1 MRSRRAIEH
10 DSLARRRA
18 GRQFVRAAHAH
29 SSVATFLP
37 KDKHM
42 KIVCIIAAL
51 LAISVTTA
59 GKISN
64 RQLTRSIYKDL
75 DVMCR
80 GGYGNRPST
89 DEACAVRT
97 KVSTLQRSQ
106 AEPAPGNAQANT
118 DLALSIYKD
127 LDAMCRGGVGDRPE
141 TQQAC
146 NVRTKVSALLRNMG
160 YCWRG
165 AWWKKCR
172 S

>member
-1 MRSRRAIEH
+1 
-10 DSLARRRA
+10 
-18 GRQFVRAAHAH
+18 
-29 SSVATFLP
+29 
-37 KDKHM
+37 M
-42 KIVCIIAAL
+42 KILCFVAAL
-51 LAISVTTA
+51 LIVSATTV
-59 GKISN
+59 GKTSN

-75 DVMCR
+75 DEMCR

-97 KVSTLQRSQ
+97 KVGALKLSQ
-106 AEPAPGNAQANT
+106 AEPASGNTQAKT

-165 AWWKKCR
+165 ALWKKCR